1 LVLYLKESTVLQR
14 LLAQP
19 TSLRMTPA
27 NIDQFSA
34 LLPGSVKSLFNGQH
48 WLIRSLSSNGKVV
61 MLVFADQSGGPLSEI
76 SVQAFGKTCQCIER
90 ALTSF
95 SGRKA

>member
-1 LVLYLKESTVLQR
+1 
-14 LLAQP
+14 
-19 TSLRMTPA
+19 MTPA
-27 NIDQFSA
+27 NIEQFSA
-34 LLPGSVKSLFNGQH
+34 LLPGNLRASFPGKH
-48 WLIRSLSSNGKVV
+48 WLIRSLSSNNKVV
-61 MLVFADQSGGPLSEI
+61 MLVIADQGGGQFSEI

>member
-1 LVLYLKESTVLQR
+1 MLQR

-19 TSLRMTPA
+19 TQLRMTPT
-27 NIDQFSA
+27 NIEQFSA
-34 LLPGSVKSLFNGQH
+34 LLPGHLKALFPGKH
-48 WLIRSLSSNGKVV
+48 WLIRSLSSNGRVL
-61 MLVFADQSGGPLSEI
+61 MLVIADQGGGQFSET

-90 ALTSF
+90 ALTTF